1 MYQLFGKINLDPNG
15 SHPGPS
21 IPAALAKPPAF
32 SPPRYAIW
40 VNSLWFLSLTVSLW
54 GATVATLYRNWAVQY
69 ISVTHPPGFTPDKRA
84 RIRAIF
90 AKGHPGPN
98 HIWGAGEELIYLHF
112 SLFLF
117 IIGSLI
123 YLFNINRNVFY
134 AVVWWVGYMTI
145 SYTGATAAVFSEP
158 HNLFNTPLSLLAL
171 RIYLGISYV
180 VFQIC
185 SHTSSLRG
193 LRNDTMRCYR
203 DLSHRYRGGLLIGKQ
218 EEVREIASKPSSK
231 LDTQI
236 LRDILSSLDE
246 DHALETFF
254 DAIPGFCMSK
264 LTTLPLH
271 SRVQRKLR
279 QSLDGFLGRTF
290 SSSLISESVRTGRL
304 ITCLNAAHAGLG
316 PDAVSAILDNIFKGH
331 WDEVL
336 QSVGIGHALRLW
348 CHSRDYDLDVRRI
361 VACII
366 TSVRRRDDRWTTLV
380 KEVFGVPDHVLRDYL
395 GDSALLSILIHIS
408 RQANHAGSWAPGI
421 LPSLS
426 KFDIHNTLPGLQHG
440 FCALWNEFTQD
451 ARNQVYQG
459 SPGLPT
465 KILRDIRHL
474 YITLHQGTDAF
485 PSAFSASTD
494 DSDQILLHP
503 SSYPFCNVASHRP
516 SNTPIPI
523 TDSRTSP
530 FPTQVTQPG
539 DSSNAPPHQSM
550 PGGRTALRL
559 TKEINTITAFT
570 GSPGFSDQT
579 AANPV
584 GESSRAFTVTESTSP
599 VHISPPPSDAL
610 PQGAVA
616 AALQNIL
623 STPTLSYPLEGK
635 ERRDILPSY
644 AESDINENLCARP
657 TSKPSPTLTSNS
669 LFPTPHVLNFPVPN
683 SRLLQGPPRQMT
695 NSTALLSGTIPL
707 HLITLPRLR
716 ECGLVN
722 SENKCFSNAV
732 LQLLV
737 HCPPFWYLFRDLER
751 LMGQQGLG
759 QGQEAG
765 AGATP
770 LVDANIKF
778 LGELVCQEELSVTQQ
793 LQHKALREEV
803 RENEERKN
811 VHDVVDSLNPK
822 YLYDAMKGK
831 RQLRALLVRP
841 RSRDAPFYY

>member
-1 MYQLFGKINLDPNG
+1 MYQLFGKLNLDLNG

-21 IPAALAKPPAF
+21 IPSALAKPPAF

-69 ISVTHPPGFTPDKRA
+69 ISVTHPPGYTPDKRA

-123 YLFNINRNVFY
+123 YLFNINRNVFC

-218 EEVREIASKPSSK
+218 AEAREIASKPSSK
-231 LDTQI
+231 IDSQI

-246 DHALETFF
+246 DRALETFF

-316 PDAVSAILDNIFKGH
+316 PDAVSGILDNIFKGH
-331 WDEVL
+331 WDEAL
-336 QSVGIGHALRLW
+336 QSVDIGHALRLW
-348 CHSRDYDLDVRRI
+348 GHSSDYDLDVQRI

-366 TSVRRRDDRWTTLV
+366 TRVRRRDDRWTTLV

-408 RQANHAGSWAPGI
+408 RQANHAGPGSWTPGI

-426 KFDIHNTLPGLQHG
+426 KLDIHNTLPGLQHN
-440 FCALWNEFTQD
+440 FCSLWNGFAQD
-451 ARNQVYQG
+451 ARNQVNQG
-459 SPGLPT
+459 SSSLPT

-474 YITLHQGTDAF
+474 YITLHQDTDAV
-485 PSAFSASTD
+485 PSAFFASTD
-494 DSDQILLHP
+494 DFDQVLLHP
-503 SSYPFCNVASHRP
+503 SSYPFCNIASHRP
-516 SNTPIPI
+516 STIPIPV
-523 TDSRTSP
+523 TNSRTIP
-530 FPTQVTQPG
+530 FPVQVTQPG
-539 DSSNAPPHQSM
+539 DLSNAPPHRFL
-550 PGGRTALRL
+550 PGGRAALRPG
-559 TKEINTITAFT
+559 KETNTITAFT
-570 GSPGFSDQT
+570 GSPWFSDQT
-579 AANPV
+579 AANQI
-584 GESSRAFTVTESTSP
+584 GESSRAFKSTSP
-599 VHISPPPSDAL
+599 VHISPPPTDAL

-623 STPTLSYPLEGK
+623 STATLSYPPAKNGGIYFHHT
-635 ERRDILPSY
+635 RNQILMKFRVPGPHLNQAPPLPPIPCS
-644 AESDINENLCARP
+644 LLR
-657 TSKPSPTLTSNS
+657 TSSTFLSLT
-669 LFPTPHVLNFPVPN
+669 
-683 SRLLQGPPRQMT
+683 
-695 NSTALLSGTIPL
+695 
-707 HLITLPRLR
+707 
-716 ECGLVN
+716 
-722 SENKCFSNAV
+722 
-732 LQLLV
+732 LV
-737 HCPPFWYLFRDLER
+737 HYRTHP
-751 LMGQQGLG
+751 
-759 QGQEAG
+759 
-765 AGATP
+765 
-770 LVDANIKF
+770 
-778 LGELVCQEELSVTQQ
+778 
-793 LQHKALREEV
+793 
-803 RENEERKN
+803 RK
-811 VHDVVDSLNPK
+811 
-822 YLYDAMKGK
+822 
-831 RQLRALLVRP
+831 
-841 RSRDAPFYY
+841 